1 MAIDI
6 QLIRNSADQIRLSS
20 AVLRQRFYEILFEEH
35 PELESVVSSKDKL
48 MLGELFD
55 RALGALVSEFD
66 QPEALERQL
75 LELGHRYRKTSLNP
89 EHFSILG
96 ETLLQSLSE
105 ILANSWTRQLEKALD
120 EVIGLTFA
128 IMGRAVAAAKSP
140 VR

>member
-6 QLIRNSADQIRLSS
+6 QLIKDSAEQIRLSREM
-20 AVLRQRFYEILFEEH
+20 LRRRFYDILFEEH
-35 PELESVVSSKDKL
+35 PELESVVSSKDRL

-66 QPEALERQL
+66 QPEALESQL
-75 LELGHRYRKTSLNP
+75 LELGRKYCRTCMKS

-96 ETLLQSLSE
+96 ETLLQVLSE
-105 ILANSWTRQLEKALD
+105 ILAASWTQQLEKAFD

-128 IMGRAVAAAKSP
+128 IMGRAVATAKSP
-140 VR
+140 VS